1 MAFEEINFD
10 TDNMEAA
17 PPPEERSNRAFIVIA
32 IGLIVLAL
40 LVVACLAGY
49 ALVYVPRQ
57 RQNQANQ
64 VATVN
69 AQNTEVAKSIL
80 ATTIAEAFTPT
91 PEVTATN
98 TPLPVTPTDTPVVII
113 PTNTLVPTGDP
124 RTATVAALYTQ
135 AAQATMPSVRTPT
148 PTSTALPATGFAD
161 EVGAPTLLGLAVLLL
176 AVIFLARRLRSA
188 AG

>member
-1 MAFEEINFD
+1 MTFEEINLD
-10 TDNMEAA
+10 TNMDGA

-32 IGLIVLAL
+32 IGLIALAL
-40 LVVACLAGY
+40 IVVACLAAY
-49 ALVYVPRQ
+49 ALYFVPRQ

-69 AQNTEVAKSIL
+69 AQNTEIAKSIL

-91 PEVTATN
+91 PAVTATN
-98 TPLPVTPTDTPVVII
+98 TPEPVQPTDTPVVII

-176 AVIFLARRLRSA
+176 VVIFMARRLRSST
-188 AG
+188 G

>member
-10 TDNMEAA
+10 TDNMETA
-17 PPPEERSNRAFIVIA
+17 PPPEERSNRAFLIIA

-40 LVVACLAGY
+40 VVVACLAGY
-49 ALVYVPRQ
+49 ALYYVPRQ
-57 RQNQANQ
+57 RQSQANQ

-91 PEVTATN
+91 PEATD
-98 TPLPVTPTDTPVVII
+98 TPLPATPTDTPVVII

-148 PTSTALPATGFAD
+148 PTSTALPSTGFAD
-161 EVGAPTLLGLAVLLL
+161 EVGAPAMLGLAILLL
-176 AVIFLARRLRSA
+176 VVIFFARRLRTSSS
-188 AG
+188 

>member
-1 MAFEEINFD
+1 MTFEEINFD
-10 TDNMEAA
+10 TENLEAA

-64 VATVN
+64 IATVN

-80 ATTIAEAFTPT
+80 ATTLAEAFTPT

-98 TPLPVTPTDTPVVII
+98 TPLPVTPTDTPV
-113 PTNTLVPTGDP
+113 G
-124 RTATVAALYTQ
+124 
-135 AAQATMPSVRTPT
+135 
-148 PTSTALPATGFAD
+148 
-161 EVGAPTLLGLAVLLL
+161 EE
-176 AVIFLARRLRSA
+176 
-188 AG
+188 

>member
-10 TDNMEAA
+10 TSSMETA
-17 PPPEERSNRAFIVIA
+17 PPPEERSNRAFIIIA
-32 IGLIVLAL
+32 VGLIVLAL
-40 LVVACLAGY
+40 IVVACLAGY
-49 ALVYVPRQ
+49 ALIYVPRQ

-80 ATTIAEAFTPT
+80 ATNIAQAFTPT
-91 PEVTATN
+91 PEVVPTDTPVPVTATN
-98 TPLPVTPTDTPVVII
+98 TPVVII
-113 PTNTLVPTGDP
+113 PTNTQIPTADP

-135 AAQATMPSVRTPT
+135 AAQATMPSIRTPT
-148 PTSTALPATGFAD
+148 PTSTALPSTGFAD
-161 EVGAPTLLGLAVLLL
+161 EVGAPAMLGLAILLL
-176 AVIFLARRLRSA
+176 VVIFFARRLRSA

>member
-1 MAFEEINFD
+1 MAFEEINLD
-10 TDNMEAA
+10 TNMDGE
-17 PPPEERSNRAFIVIA
+17 PPEERSNRAFIIIA

-40 LVVACLAGY
+40 VAVACLAGY

-57 RQNQANQ
+57 RENQANQ

-98 TPLPVTPTDTPVVII
+98 TPEPLAPTETPVVII
-113 PTNTLVPTGDP
+113 PTNTFVPTADP

-135 AAQATMPSVRTPT
+135 AAQATMPSIRTPT

-161 EVGAPTLLGLAVLLL
+161 EVGAPAMLGLAILLL
-176 AVIFLARRLRSA
+176 VVIFLARRLRSSA
-188 AG
+188 A

>member
-10 TDNMEAA
+10 TDNMETA
-17 PPPEERSNRAFIVIA
+17 PPPEERSNRAFIIIA

-40 LVVACLAGY
+40 VVVACLAGY

-80 ATTIAEAFTPT
+80 ATTIAQAFTPT
-91 PEVTATN
+91 PEVVPTD
-98 TPLPVTPTDTPVVII
+98 TPLPVTPTNTPVVII
-113 PTNTLVPTGDP
+113 PTNTQAPTVDP

-148 PTSTALPATGFAD
+148 PTSTALPSTGFAD
-161 EVGAPTLLGLAVLLL
+161 EVGAPAMLGLAILLL
-176 AVIFLARRLRSA
+176 AVIFFARRLRSA
-188 AG
+188 SG